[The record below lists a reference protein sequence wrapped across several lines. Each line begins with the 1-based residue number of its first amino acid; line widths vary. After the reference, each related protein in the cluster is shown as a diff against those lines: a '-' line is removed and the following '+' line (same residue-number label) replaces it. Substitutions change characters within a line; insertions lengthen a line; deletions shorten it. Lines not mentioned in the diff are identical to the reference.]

1 MRREVACGPLF
12 AMLVALGLT
21 GSARVQGEHSLQYA
35 PKVPARINL
44 ISRSEITMTVMPT
57 GGGLPDTLTIEAARL
72 ESATQFADAAANGRF
87 SIVLQ
92 YDSAR
97 TRMRPRGGLWQP
109 LEVKENESAPVR
121 TVLDERM
128 QVLQAEFLDSP
139 HLQASRA
146 HMVRGLTGGVLVTL
160 PPGPVTRGVPWM
172 TEAAYPL
179 SVLRSIGEEE
189 GVPRLGELVAR
200 ATAKIDSLVGRGADT
215 LYYLTVTGSFLP
227 AQFESLLSDVPAVTT
242 ASGSFA
248 SMLVWSSSWS
258 AFLSGAS
265 RVVLWMDVR
274 GVPDAGAASS
284 RVRFD
289 VITRSQVRM

>member
-1 MRREVACGPLF
+1 
-12 AMLVALGLT
+12 
-21 GSARVQGEHSLQYA
+21 
-35 PKVPARINL
+35 
-44 ISRSEITMTVMPT
+44 MTVMPT
-57 GGGLPDTLTIEAARL
+57 GRGLLDTLTIEATRL
-72 ESATQFADAAANGRF
+72 ESATQFADAAANRRF

-92 YDSAR
+92 YDSVRA
-97 TRMRPRGGLWQP
+97 RMRPRGGLWQL
-109 LEVKENESAPVR
+109 LEEEENEIAPVR

-128 QVLQAEFLDSP
+128 RVLQAEFLDSP

-146 HMVRGLTGGVLVTL
+146 HMVRGLSGGVLVTL
-160 PPGPVTRGVPWM
+160 PPGPVSRGVPWM
-172 TEAAYPL
+172 TEVAYPF

-189 GVPRLGELVAR
+189 GVPRLGELVAQ
-200 ATAKIDSLVGRGADT
+200 ATANIDSLADRGRDT
-215 LYYLTVTGSFLP
+215 LYYLTVTGSFAP
-227 AQFESLLSDVPAVTT
+227 AQFASLLSGVPAATT

-258 AFLSGAS
+258 AFISSAS

-274 GVPDAGAASS
+274 GDPNAGAASS